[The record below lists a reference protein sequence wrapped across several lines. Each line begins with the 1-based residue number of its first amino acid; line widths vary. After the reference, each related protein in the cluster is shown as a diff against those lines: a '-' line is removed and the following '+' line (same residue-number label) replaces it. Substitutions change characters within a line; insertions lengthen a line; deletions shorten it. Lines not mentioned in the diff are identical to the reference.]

1 MDSGICGEIGADT
14 TVLSNGSLTGV
25 INDGYSFGNTA
36 LAKGGIHGG
45 KGNLATKSITS
56 PVARV
61 VMILPVNNL
70 FSLAG
75 AFNVIVSG
83 P

>member
-1 MDSGICGEIGADT
+1 M
-14 TVLSNGSLTGV
+14 LSSV
-25 INDGYSFGNTA
+25 KVSPVA
-36 LAKGGIHGG
+36 E
-45 KGNLATKSITS
+45 LATKSITS

-75 AFNVIVSG
+75 AFKVIELPSISVLFFLTNTVISACWELEASNK
-83 P
+83 